1 MDIRQLTQLI
11 KETAAQKEVQ
21 EEVIID
27 DLIGILKMKYGIS
40 IMEKEREF
48 IDEVK
53 MKIITRLYNVEN
65 QKVSNSIDL
74 SKEFKLDLLEADYL
88 DAAREELQS
97 EGLVKIS
104 KGELCIT
111 RQGVMKFK
119 EFYGEV

>member
-1 MDIRQLTQLI
+1 MNIQQLTQLI
-11 KETAAQKEVQ
+11 KDTAAQKGVQ
-21 EEVIID
+21 EEIIIE

-53 MKIITRLYNVEN
+53 MKIITRLYNIEN
-65 QKVSNSIDL
+65 QKVSNNDDL
-74 SKEFKLDLLEADYL
+74 NKEFKLDILESDYL

-97 EGLVKIS
+97 EGLLKLS
-104 KGELCIT
+104 KGDLCIT
-111 RQGVMKFK
+111 KQGVMKFK